1 MTKNSIDEMSS
12 TTSLCQDSHLQKMS
26 KEKDLQRKLKDDG
39 TSFTKMEKR
48 KRDKE
53 VRDKKKKILR
63 IEWS

>member
-1 MTKNSIDEMSS
+1 
-12 TTSLCQDSHLQKMS
+12 MS

-39 TSFTKMEKR
+39 TSFTKMEKG
-48 KRDKE
+48 KRDRE

>member
-1 MTKNSIDEMSS
+1 
-12 TTSLCQDSHLQKMS
+12 MS

-63 IEWS
+63 REWS